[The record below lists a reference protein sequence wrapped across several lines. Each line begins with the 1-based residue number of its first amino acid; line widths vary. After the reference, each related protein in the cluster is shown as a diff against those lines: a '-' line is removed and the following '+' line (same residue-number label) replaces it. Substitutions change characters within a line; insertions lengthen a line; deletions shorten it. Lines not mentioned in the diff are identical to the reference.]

1 MTPPFYI
8 ALRFLSHRKRALLLS
23 LSGVVF
29 GVAFFICLQAQT
41 HGFAVYFINSTLGS
55 NGALRVGSRF
65 EPRQTSSIVPPKTS
79 RSNVAHRQYFEGITN
94 VGEIM
99 RVSRQFSNVVACSP
113 ILRGTLSAR
122 SGFENATVDLYGIE
136 PALHL
141 QTTDLSHQIVDG
153 SLDDFRNKPNSVV
166 VGSGLADLLN
176 LEVGD
181 TVQLLAPGGQYRRF
195 LVAATA
201 QSGVGSIDSTRMYCH
216 ARVAQVLLRK
226 PYAASMIIYKLRD
239 IDRAPALARHFET
252 LFQHDAASW
261 QEREE
266 STLQLFRTL
275 QISAAIT
282 VSLVI
287 LLAGLQGIP
296 QELYEAARI
305 DGASAPRQFRYITLP
320 MLAPIIA
327 MVSILT
333 IAGYFQL
340 FAEPY
345 VMTQGGPL
353 QSTVSV
359 LYFMYEEGF
368 KWWNLGSAS
377 AVAFI
382 LFLFI
387 FAVTVVQVRFARRG
401 LAS

>member
-1 MTPPFYI
+1 MASWKTSAAASDQAPEGRESEVTPPFYI

-176 LEVGD
+176 VEVGD

-226 PYAASMIIYKLRD
+226 PYAASMIIYKLGRCKYPL
-239 IDRAPALARHFET
+239 R
-252 LFQHDAASW
+252 
-261 QEREE
+261 
-266 STLQLFRTL
+266 
-275 QISAAIT
+275 
-282 VSLVI
+282 
-287 LLAGLQGIP
+287 
-296 QELYEAARI
+296 
-305 DGASAPRQFRYITLP
+305 LP
-320 MLAPIIA
+320 CHWSSCSPD
-327 MVSILT
+327 
-333 IAGYFQL
+333 
-340 FAEPY
+340 
-345 VMTQGGPL
+345 
-353 QSTVSV
+353 
-359 LYFMYEEGF
+359 
-368 KWWNLGSAS
+368 SAS
-377 AVAFI
+377 S
-382 LFLFI
+382 
-387 FAVTVVQVRFARRG
+387 T
-401 LAS
+401 S